1 MKAGVIGLGHG
12 SRILIN
18 AFRLSNIEVY
28 GIASKNN
35 RKAEKIRKE
44 KNIKIAFRNWKSLIK
59 DKNINIVAIA
69 VPAVFQ
75 IEILKECLK
84 GNKII
89 LCEKPLGID
98 ISEVNR
104 IFLLLSKYKN
114 FFLIDYIFPEH
125 EAFKKFKKI
134 IDNRKKFITDFV
146 EVKFNTQTFINKNRI
161 INWKSSPK
169 KGGGIVN
176 LFLSHITDYLILF
189 FGKVSKI
196 KSKVTKDG
204 NFEIEM
210 VCMIEFESNIKAS
223 IYIDTNNSRKHHS
236 IKFFS
241 KKYQLILK
249 NNGDDY
255 CKNFTLNYIKIDKN
269 NKKLNKKIK
278 FKDKISTFNQDTRIF
293 LTSNIINKLK
303 MKNNNF
309 FRLNNLN
316 RYKYNENILNYCR
329 QSDKKESYIFVNE

>member
-12 SRILIN
+12 SRVLIN

-28 GIASKNN
+28 GIASKN
-35 RKAEKIRKE
+35 KWKTEKIKKE
-44 KNIKIAFRNWKSLIK
+44 KKIEIAYRNWKLLIK
-59 DKNINIVAIA
+59 DKKINIVAIA

-75 IEILKECLK
+75 IGMLKECIK
-84 GNKII
+84 ENKII
-89 LCEKPLGID
+89 LCEKPLGIN
-98 ISEVNR
+98 ITEVNK
-104 IFLLLSKYKN
+104 IFLLLSKYKK

-134 IDNRKKFITDFV
+134 IDNRKKFVTDFV
-146 EVKFNTQTFINKNRI
+146 KIKFNTQTFINKNRI
-161 INWKSSPK
+161 INWKSIPE

-189 FGKVSKI
+189 FGKISKI

-204 NFEIEM
+204 NFEIGM
-210 VCMIEFESNIKAS
+210 VCMIEFESNVKAN
-223 IYIDTNNSRKHHS
+223 IYIDTNNSRKYHS

-249 NNGDDY
+249 NIGDDY
-255 CKNFTLNYIKIDKN
+255 CKNFTLNYRKIDKN
-269 NKKLNKKIK
+269 NKKINKRIK
-278 FKDKISTFNQDTRIF
+278 FKDKISNFNQDTRIF
-293 LTSNIINKLK
+293 FTSNIINKLK
-303 MKNNNF
+303 IKNNNF
-309 FRLNNLN
+309 LRLKNLN

-329 QSDKKESYIFVNE
+329 HSAKKEGYIFIND